1 METAFFEIFHVAF
14 PHPFKV
20 FTRLVAA
27 EAEQPL
33 NQDVY
38 AVSHKILYCSVE
50 ASLIPKS
57 RKARLALQAMDS
69 TLSQRV
75 PSKSKYML

>member
-20 FTRLVAA
+20 LTRLVAA

-38 AVSHKILYCSVE
+38 AVSHKNLILLCRGFPHSE
-50 ASLIPKS
+50 IP
-57 RKARLALQAMDS
+57 
-69 TLSQRV
+69 
-75 PSKSKYML
+75 